1 MSALVSEM
9 SSSTTQC
16 GSYVTWMG
24 LVGSCCDLRDAL
36 SLPLNFLATSPYT
49 VSPASLQLGLSCVLT
64 TLIWSTR
71 WSCLCQIHSHLSFLS
86 VVLSPM
92 FEHKL

>member
-1 MSALVSEM
+1 
-9 SSSTTQC
+9 
-16 GSYVTWMG
+16 
-24 LVGSCCDLRDAL
+24 
-36 SLPLNFLATSPYT
+36 
-49 VSPASLQLGLSCVLT
+49 
-64 TLIWSTR
+64 LIWSTR